1 MTKRHLLLCVS
12 PGVEPGD
19 SSRRGTPDGARHV
32 PQSVALEPTYPHLK
46 VSLRRALTTLRQ
58 QSPREPE
65 PGTSVRSVVSYYFVF
80 APKGTRLE
88 AMVKASPK
96 PATYLLAAREMKDLG
111 NDAAARAFRS
121 RGVKLGSHLENQ
133 LNGAIKQ

>member
-1 MTKRHLLLCVS
+1 LSDFIVDLLFLGHGISTMTKRHLLLCVS

-80 APKGTRLE
+80 GRAIKSPKGVVEDFTGPDPVSAFVGKPPTRHDVGL
-88 AMVKASPK
+88 
-96 PATYLLAAREMKDLG
+96 R
-111 NDAAARAFRS
+111 
-121 RGVKLGSHLENQ
+121 
-133 LNGAIKQ
+133 